1 MLKTKN
7 LFIRIDNFL
16 FKKLD
21 AFKSDGSFQKINE
34 IISVL
39 DEDKQKIFAQVLAFA
54 LLLIPY
60 LFVCIL
66 WWGNFKTKKNLE
78 IKSQILEQIATLS
91 SSKDALIS
99 ISSNFLAPT
108 PIQGQEDLD
117 NKIRNLMSVNS
128 IEQNKVHVLSFSQLT
143 TTSSIS
149 KIEARLS
156 FQGFGTQDFSNFM
169 RALVES
175 EKFKVLKINLTKNN
189 ESNLL
194 QGEVSLMHMGRN
206 SSM

>member
-1 MLKTKN
+1 
-7 LFIRIDNFL
+7 
-16 FKKLD
+16 
-21 AFKSDGSFQKINE
+21 
-34 IISVL
+34 
-39 DEDKQKIFAQVLAFA
+39 
-54 LLLIPY
+54 
-60 LFVCIL
+60 
-66 WWGNFKTKKNLE
+66 
-78 IKSQILEQIATLS
+78 
-91 SSKDALIS
+91 
-99 ISSNFLAPT
+99 
-108 PIQGQEDLD
+108 
-117 NKIRNLMSVNS
+117 MSVNS